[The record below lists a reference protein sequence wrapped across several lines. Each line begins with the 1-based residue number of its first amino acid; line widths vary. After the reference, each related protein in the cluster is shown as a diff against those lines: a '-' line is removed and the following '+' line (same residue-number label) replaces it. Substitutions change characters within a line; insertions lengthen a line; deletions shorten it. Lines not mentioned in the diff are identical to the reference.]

1 MNSVLYKLENGVAV
15 ITLNR
20 PEKYNAVDDGI
31 TEGLNHF
38 LIKAKNDSNVRA
50 IVITGAGR
58 GFCSGADMSY
68 LSGVNSP
75 EQKKD
80 YLINTYLPLINNL
93 VTLNKPII
101 GAINGSA
108 AGVGASL
115 ALACDFR
122 VMGAK
127 SSIYFAFINIA
138 LGPDGG
144 GSWLL
149 SRLVG
154 YSKALEIATSG
165 QKIMGSECRDLGLTN
180 RLVDDEN
187 VLSEAISWAESL
199 SKKPTVAIGI
209 TKEDISYSNTHS
221 LNETITFEA
230 NKQMIAFES
239 EDHAEG
245 VRAFIEKRPP
255 NFKGK

>member
-1 MNSVLYKLENGVAV
+1 
-15 ITLNR
+15 
-20 PEKYNAVDDGI
+20 
-31 TEGLNHF
+31 
-38 LIKAKNDSNVRA
+38 
-50 IVITGAGR
+50 
-58 GFCSGADMSY
+58 
-68 LSGVNSP
+68 
-75 EQKKD
+75 
-80 YLINTYLPLINNL
+80 
-93 VTLNKPII
+93 
-101 GAINGSA
+101 
-108 AGVGASL
+108 
-115 ALACDFR
+115 
-122 VMGAK
+122 MGAK

-165 QKIMGSECRDLGLTN
+165 QKIMGSECSDLGLTN

-209 TKEDISYSNTHS
+209 TKEDISFSSTHS

-245 VRAFIEKRPP
+245 VKAFIEKRPP

>member
-1 MNSVLYKLENGVAV
+1 MNTVTYKLQNGVAI

-20 PEKYNAVDDGI
+20 PERYNAVDDGI
-31 TEGLNHF
+31 TEGLNHC
-38 LIKAKNDSNVRA
+38 LIKAKDDSNVRA

-68 LSGVNSP
+68 LSGADSP
-75 EQKKD
+75 EQKKE

-93 VTLNKPII
+93 VTLNKPVI

-122 VMGAK
+122 VMGPK

-154 YSKALEIATSG
+154 YSKALEIAVSG
-165 QKIMGSECRDLGLTN
+165 KKIMGLECSNLGLTN

-187 VLSEAISWAESL
+187 VLNEAISWAESL
-199 SKKPTVAIGI
+199 SKKPTVAVGI
-209 TKEDISYSNTHS
+209 TKEDIFYSNTHS

-230 NKQMIAFES
+230 NKQMIAFKS
-239 EDHAEG
+239 EDHREG
-245 VRAFIEKRPP
+245 VTAFIEKRPP
-255 NFKGK
+255 KFKGK